1 MSEYF
6 PKSPR
11 NYTENINVK
20 VDVSNYVTKTDL
32 KNITDI
38 NTSSFPL
45 KTNLT
50 SIKTNVDKLDIDKL
64 VPFPQI

>member
-1 MSEYF
+1 M
-6 PKSPR
+6 
-11 NYTENINVK
+11 NVK

-64 VPFPQI
+64 VPFLQI